1 VKKVSNKSHQ
11 VEDNTIFPL
20 MADDPFPN
28 IRKLVVTFKEFL
40 REKNSKNLLDM
51 EEKNH
56 KEDKKTLSKG
66 DNNYK
71 DILSRELE

>member
-11 VEDNTIFPL
+11 VEDNTILPVML
-20 MADDPFPN
+20 DDPFPN
-28 IRKLVVTFKEFL
+28 IRKLVVSFKEFL
-40 REKNSKNLLDM
+40 RENNLHNSLDS

-56 KEDKKTLSKG
+56 KKDIKKLSKG

-71 DILSRELE
+71 NILSRELE